1 MLFLMN
7 FKGITMA
14 EAFLSIVS
22 KSYYKCQLSVKF
34 CGFCQLSEILLAICH
49 LSVSVIQT
57 LLLAWD
63 TVRSLD
69 SCTGEVRD
77 EQKAQWH
84 GWVTGEGLI
93 GRYVMGEGGGAEGEI
108 RSGCV
113 RGEGLS
119 ERAKGTNQNLGEN
132 LRFEKKTTAG
142 LSVCLVS
149 QWQRSIHLITV
160 INTLSCIFAVRSFFS
175 SPRDQERD

>member
-7 FKGITMA
+7 FKRITMA
-14 EAFLSIVS
+14 EAF
-22 KSYYKCQLSVKF
+22 CQLSDKF
-34 CGFCQLSEILLAICH
+34 WGFWRQLSEILLAICH
-49 LSVSVIQT
+49 LSVNVIQT

-84 GWVTGEGLI
+84 GWV
-93 GRYVMGEGGGAEGEI
+93 
-108 RSGCV
+108 

-142 LSVCLVS
+142 LSVSLVS

-160 INTLSCIFAVRSFFS
+160 INTLSRIFAVRSFFS
-175 SPRDQERD
+175 SPRDQERDWSSFLPVSNWGPYWIRVEFELNYIWKCF